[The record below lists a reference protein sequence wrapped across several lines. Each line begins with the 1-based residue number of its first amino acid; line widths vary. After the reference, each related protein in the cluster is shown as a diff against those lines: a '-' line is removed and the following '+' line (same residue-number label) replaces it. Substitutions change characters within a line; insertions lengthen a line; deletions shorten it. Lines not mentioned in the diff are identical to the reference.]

1 VLWEWKYKMNLLKSS
16 ELEAEVEISLMV
28 KGNKRGKL
36 ARLDV
41 LVRGKTSI
49 IVTSLMVV
57 ALLRLVVQVVHLV
70 VALFDTELL

>member
-1 VLWEWKYKMNLLKSS
+1 VLWEWRYKMNLLKSL
-16 ELEAEVEISLMV
+16 ELEAELEISLMV
-28 KGNKRGKL
+28 KGNKRGNL
-36 ARLDV
+36 ARLEV